1 MPPDEFAAAAAFRS
15 LIALMWRKR
24 WPAGAAMYCYAV
36 VAGMVAG
43 KGLGGI
49 ANAVLQ
55 IAGVSGA
62 FRGTSIGCPLNEYC
76 G

>member
-1 MPPDEFAAAAAFRS
+1 
-15 LIALMWRKR
+15 
-24 WPAGAAMYCYAV
+24 MYCYAV
-36 VAGMVAG
+36 AAGMIAG
-43 KGLGGI
+43 EGLGGI

-62 FRGTSIGCPLNEYC
+62 VKGTAVGCPLNEYC

>member
-1 MPPDEFAAAAAFRS
+1 
-15 LIALMWRKR
+15 
-24 WPAGAAMYCYAV
+24 MYCYAV

-62 FRGTSIGCPLNEYC
+62 FRGTVVGCPLTSIVDDEKNDRNTNTVDSGDGKDTAELIYINVQ
-76 G
+76 